1 MQEGLKRIDLKTL
14 FKQWVVIAMG
24 VTLASF
30 LNDGIRFDSL
40 ASLVLAVLFI
50 SLLNVFI
57 KPVLLVFGLPFIVMT
72 LGLGILLINAV
83 IFSMA
88 GYLVP
93 GFYVVGFG
101 SAFWGALIVSFTTL
115 MVNIFLNRP
124 KIVVTST
131 RRGTT
136 KPMGGAK
143 EYQGKLD
150 DVIDV

>member
-1 MQEGLKRIDLKTL
+1 MREGLKSIDLKTL
-14 FKQWVVIAMG
+14 FKQWVIIALG
-24 VTLASF
+24 VGLASF
-30 LNDGIRFDSL
+30 LNDGIRFDSIL
-40 ASLVLAVLFI
+40 SLVLAVLFI

-57 KPVLLVFGLPFIVMT
+57 KPVLLLFGLPFIVMT

-83 IFSMA
+83 IFSLA

-93 GFYVVGFG
+93 GFNVVGFG
-101 SAFWGALIVSFTTL
+101 SAFWGALIVSLTTL

-124 KIVVTST
+124 KIVVTGKR
-131 RRGTT
+131 RRGK

-143 EYQGKLD
+143 EYRGKLD

>member
-1 MQEGLKRIDLKTL
+1 MQEGWKRIDFKTL
-14 FKQWVVIAMG
+14 FKQWVVIALG
-24 VTLASF
+24 VALASF
-30 LNDGIRFDSL
+30 LNDGIRFDSFT
-40 ASLVLAVLFI
+40 SLVLAVLFI

-83 IFSMA
+83 IFSVA

-101 SAFWGALIVSFTTL
+101 SAFLGAFIVSLTTL
-115 MVNIFLNRP
+115 MVNVFLNRP
-124 KIVVTST
+124 KIVVTGS
-131 RRGTT
+131 RSRPT